1 MSCNIISIYHAM
13 LTFHINLWILIL
25 FGRKITVE
33 EVKKFVINKNEF
45 IKFNGVEISRPNQTN
60 MLVNS
65 IFDAVSVLNNEK
77 PNSSV

>member
-1 MSCNIISIYHAM
+1 MSCNIISIYRAL

-33 EVKKFVINKNEF
+33 EVNFFVINKNEF